1 MLKNRLRA
9 CAAAVLALA
18 LTACGGTN
26 DLLEGVPAFPVDA
39 PQVNLVSPGDNPQ
52 VLTYQ
57 DAEEPWEAN
66 VVVSGGVAQTADPKD
81 DASFNPTAP
90 AGGDVMDTDLTL
102 TVTSGPARAPQDGEE
117 DAAREVELIT
127 RGGGHTD
134 PDLGLEVAGNDGFT
148 MRWRAAD
155 SGAVQSLKILPP
167 VDSPEAGREVVERA
181 LLSVMNSTVV
191 FPSEPVG
198 VGGQWTVT
206 TRVAGDAAMVRTTM
220 YTVRAINGS
229 EVQLDVDIEESPT
242 QKELRIDNEVAGD
255 LDGASLN
262 VESAS
267 TTSTGELTVDLSK
280 PLPTNGQIA
289 ATTRL
294 VYAGDDTQF
303 RIVQDVTNAV
313 TYGK

>member
-18 LTACGGTN
+18 LTACGGTT
-26 DLLEGVPAFPVDA
+26 DLLEGVPSFPVDA
-39 PQVNLVSPGDNPQ
+39 PQVALVSPGDNPQ
-52 VLTYQ
+52 VLAYQ
-57 DAEEPWEAN
+57 DGEEPWEAN
-66 VVVSGGVAQTADPKD
+66 VVVAGGVAQAAAPKD
-81 DASFNPTAP
+81 DANFDATAP
-90 AGGDVMDTDLTL
+90 AGGDVMETDLTL
-102 TVTSGPARAPQDGEE
+102 TVTSGPARAPQGVEE

-134 PDLGLEVAGNDGFT
+134 LDLGLQVAGNDGFT

-155 SGAVQSLKILPP
+155 SGAVQSVKMLPP

-191 FPSEPVG
+191 FPEEPVG

-206 TRVAGDAAMVRTTM
+206 TRVTGDAAMVRTTT
-220 YTVRAINGS
+220 YTVREINGS
-229 EVQLDVDIEESPT
+229 DVHLDVDIEESPT

-255 LDGASLN
+255 LDGASLS
-262 VESAS
+262 VESTS
-267 TTSTGELTVDLSK
+267 TTSTGELTVDLTK
-280 PLPTNGQIA
+280 PLPTDGRIA

-294 VYAGDDTQF
+294 VYAGEDTQF